1 MDMIMVR
8 KFIKFK
14 YVIKNKE
21 FEMIAN
27 VDDIVRLLPNIYT
40 IDFKTPFDDGSNS
53 LTLKSSEFNRVKN
66 VLLQYYCS

>member
-1 MDMIMVR
+1 MVK

-27 VDDIVRLLPNIYT
+27 IDDIARLSPEDYT
-40 IDFKTPFDDGSNS
+40 IDFKTPFNNGSNY
-53 LTLKSSEFNRVKN
+53 LTLKSSEFNRIKN
-66 VLLQYYCS
+66 ALLQYYRS

>member
-1 MDMIMVR
+1 MVK

-14 YVIKNKE
+14 YVVKNKE

-27 VDDIVRLLPNIYT
+27 IDDIVRLSSEDYT
-40 IDFKTPFDDGSNS
+40 IDFKTPFNGGSNY
-53 LTLKSSEFNRVKN
+53 LTLKSSEFNRIRN

>member
-1 MDMIMVR
+1 MVK

-21 FEMIAN
+21 FDMVAN
-27 VDDIVRLLPNIYT
+27 IDDIVRLSSEDYT
-40 IDFKTPFDDGSNS
+40 IEFKISFNDGSNY
-53 LTLKSSEFNRVKN
+53 LTLKRSEFNRIKN

>member
-1 MDMIMVR
+1 MVK

-14 YVIKNKE
+14 YVVKNKE

-27 VDDIVRLLPNIYT
+27 IDDIARLSPDDYI
-40 IDFKTPFDDGSNS
+40 IDFKTPFDGGGNY
-53 LTLKSSEFNRVKN
+53 LTLKSSEFNRIKN

>member
-1 MDMIMVR
+1 MIMVK

-27 VDDIVRLLPNIYT
+27 VDDIVRLSPDNYT
-40 IDFKTPFDDGSNS
+40 IDFKTPFKDGSNY
-53 LTLKSSEFNRVKN
+53 LTLKSSEFNRIKHVF
-66 VLLQYYCS
+66 LQYYCS

>member
-1 MDMIMVR
+1 MVK

-27 VDDIVRLLPNIYT
+27 IDDIARLSPEDYT
-40 IDFKTPFDDGSNS
+40 IDFKTPFDDGSNC
-53 LTLKSSEFNRVKN
+53 LTLKSSEFNRIKN

>member
-1 MDMIMVR
+1 MVK

-14 YVIKNKE
+14 YVIKDKE

-27 VDDIVRLLPNIYT
+27 IDDIVRLSSEDYT
-40 IDFKTPFDDGSNS
+40 IDFKIPFDDGSNY
-53 LTLKSSEFNRVKN
+53 LTLKSGEFNRIKN

>member
-1 MDMIMVR
+1 MNMIMVK

-21 FEMIAN
+21 FEMITN
-27 VDDIVRLLPNIYT
+27 VDDIVRLSPDNYT
-40 IDFKTPFDDGSNS
+40 INFKTPFDDGSNY
-53 LTLKSSEFNRVKN
+53 LTLKSSEFNRIKN

>member
-1 MDMIMVR
+1 MVK

-27 VDDIVRLLPNIYT
+27 IDDIVRLSPENYT
-40 IDFKTPFDDGSNS
+40 IDFKTPFDDGSNY
-53 LTLKSSEFNRVKN
+53 LTLKSSEFNRIKN